1 MLYTKKGDDGT
12 TGIIRRDP
20 PAPDQS
26 GGRAGQRISKS
37 SNIAEALG
45 SLDEINSFLGLCKVK
60 SREGGFKIGEK
71 SFEAIVHSLQES
83 LFMVQAE
90 LAGADKHIG
99 GEKVKEVESWIDE
112 AEKDMPPI
120 KTFFISGGTELGA
133 KFDVARTIARRA
145 ERRVVGVNAEG
156 VVKLG
161 AETLQFM
168 NRLSSILYALARLS
182 NHKSGIKE
190 SAPSYN

>member
-12 TGIIRRDP
+12 TKTFGC
-20 PAPDQS
+20 DQ
-26 GGRAGQRISKS
+26 RVSKS
-37 SNIAEALG
+37 SNIAETLG

-60 SREGGFKIGEK
+60 SAKTGFKIGEK
-71 SFEAIVHSLQES
+71 SFEEIVHRLQEN

-90 LAGADKHIG
+90 VAGADKHLSD
-99 GEKVKEVESWIDE
+99 EKVKEVENWIDL
-112 AEKDMPPI
+112 AEKEMPPI

-133 KFDVARTIARRA
+133 TFDVARTIARRA
-145 ERRVVGVNAEG
+145 ERRVVGINQEG
-156 VVKLG
+156 LVELG

-168 NRLSSILYALARLS
+168 NRLSSILYVLARLS